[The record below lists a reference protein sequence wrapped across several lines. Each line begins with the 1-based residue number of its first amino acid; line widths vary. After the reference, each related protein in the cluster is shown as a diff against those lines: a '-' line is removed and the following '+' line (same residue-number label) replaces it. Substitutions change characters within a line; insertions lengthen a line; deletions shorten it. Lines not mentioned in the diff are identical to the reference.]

1 MKKEKMTFWIVTGM
15 SGAGKSQA
23 INCFEDFGFYCVD
36 NLPVALLP
44 KMAELCAQSGRPLQQ
59 IALGIDI
66 RERGFLRDFF
76 TTVEGLKKQGVACR
90 IIFLDADDQTLY
102 RRFSETRR
110 RHPLRSSVREG
121 VAEERRRLMK
131 IKERADKLIDTS
143 NWTFSELKEMI
154 ASLLDRPA
162 RGMQLTVVSF
172 GYKYGTP
179 VDADIVWDV
188 RFLPNPNYVP
198 RLRFKTGIQK
208 AVQKYVLSMPLAQR
222 FQKKFF
228 NLLIESLPFYVHE
241 GKSYLTVAVGC
252 TGGRHRSVVMA
263 DSLKK
268 FLANKGYVVRLQH
281 RDVERMMHA

>member
-1 MKKEKMTFWIVTGM
+1 MKREKVTFWIVTGM

-44 KMAELCAQSGRPLQQ
+44 RMAELCSHGGRPLQRV
-59 IALGIDI
+59 ALGIDI

-76 TTVEGLKKQGVACR
+76 STIEALKKQGVNCR
-90 IIFLDADDQTLY
+90 IIFLDASDETLY

-121 VAEERRRLMK
+121 VAEERRRLLK
-131 IKERADKLIDTS
+131 IKEAADKIIDTS

-162 RGMQLTVVSF
+162 RGMQVTVVSF
-172 GYKYGTP
+172 GYKYGIP

-198 RLRFKTGIQK
+198 RLRFKTGQQK
-208 AVQKYVLSMPLAQR
+208 PVQRYVLSMPLAQK
-222 FQKKFF
+222 FKKKFF
-228 NLLIESLPFYVHE
+228 SLVEEALPHYVHE

-263 DSLKK
+263 DALKK
-268 FLANKGYVVRLQH
+268 FLGHQGFQVRLHH
-281 RDVERMMHA
+281 RDVERMIHG